1 MINKNSNDSGL
12 YTMQNQ
18 WHNFNNEF
26 INLHQKENIN
36 ISIDEIKSN
45 LLYRLQEAL
54 CYLLPSGIV
63 KKGKFY
69 VGDVCGNKGES
80 LVVELSGSKA
90 GYWHDFATGEGGDI
104 VSLWAA
110 IHYKDTRSQLP
121 DVISEI
127 YKWLGTEHKQALK
140 HVPLAETEDI
150 GPVTGKWD
158 YHDSEGNLIAC
169 VYRYDTKTGKQFR
182 PWDVKTR
189 RNRAPEIRPLYNQP
203 GIKSS
208 DYVILVEGEKSAKA
222 LIDIGVCA
230 TTAMNGANA
239 PIDKTDWAPLK
250 GKKLII
256 WPDND
261 KPGIAYA
268 KNVAEYIN
276 GIGVLSI
283 KILQIP
289 QDKPEKWDAADA
301 VFEGLNIRDFVS
313 LSTCIDINKS
323 TPIKAFSVGH
333 YLDDQTMMPE
343 DIISPRILTPGGLLV
358 LGGAPK
364 VGKSDFLIHW
374 LANMSIG
381 ASFVGMKTNKPL
393 KIFYLQSEIGYFYL
407 RERLRNVRID
417 PEFLHLFRE
426 NIVITPQIK
435 MLLDEQGV
443 ENLIQTI
450 SSSFNPSELDVIVI
464 DPLRNVYDGG
474 KSGGENDNTAMIAFL
489 QNRIEF
495 LRKAINPNLS
505 IIIVHHTKKVTK
517 QLFDEDPFQSFA
529 GASSLRSFYTTGMM
543 MYHDFDDKNKK
554 TIVFELRNGPGI
566 NKKIIE
572 KKENEW
578 SIVDDANV
586 SIVRSSMSEKFDAE
600 RRRKADVILQML
612 DDEALLDNFY
622 TCTNFCNKFEGI
634 ASLGGREAIK
644 SRIDVLIAKG
654 YIKFFENKPGSNG
667 IKRPSFYMC
676 TESMVTSDV
685 SKFLF
690 GDNILDGNKR
700 VLPTHFKDI
709 DTNAFVKL
717 EDRLHWKYL
726 P

>member
-1 MINKNSNDSGL
+1 
-12 YTMQNQ
+12 MQKQ
-18 WHNFNNEF
+18 WHDFNNVLT
-26 INLHQKENIN
+26 NLNTKESVKIC
-36 ISIDEIKSN
+36 IADIKSD
-45 LLYRLQEAL
+45 LLYRISETLY
-54 CYLLPSGIV
+54 YLFPSGSV
-63 KKGKFY
+63 KSRKFY
-69 VGDVCGNKGES
+69 IGDVYGNKGSS
-80 LVVELSGSKA
+80 LVIEMSGDKA
-90 GYWHDFATGEGGDI
+90 GQWYDFATGCGGDI
-104 VSLWAA
+104 ISLWA
-110 IHYKDTRSQLP
+110 IVHGKDATRDFP
-121 DVISEI
+121 EVISSI
-127 YKWLGTEHKQALK
+127 SKWLGNEKYNKDDNAIIS
-140 HVPLAETEDI
+140 ETEDF
-150 GPVTGKWD
+150 GQFTCKWD

-169 VYRYDTKTGKQFR
+169 VYRYDTKNGKQFR

-189 RNRAPEIRPLYNQP
+189 RNKAPEIRPLYNQP

-222 LIDIGVCA
+222 LIDIGICA

-239 PIDKTDWAPLK
+239 PIEKTDWAPLC

-261 KPGIAYA
+261 IPGFSYA
-268 KNVAEYIN
+268 KKVLEHVRA
-276 GIGVLSI
+276 IGVTSLF
-283 KILQIP
+283 ILNIP
-289 QDKPEKWDAADA
+289 KDKPEKWDAADA
-301 VFEGLNIRDFVS
+301 ILDGLNIWDFIEKNIGTES
-313 LSTCIDINKS
+313 NKN
-323 TPIKAFSVGH
+323 TPIQAFSVGH
-333 YLDDQTMMPE
+333 YLDDETIMPE

-381 ASFVGMKTNKPL
+381 ESFIGMKTNRPL

-407 RERLRNVRID
+407 RERLRNVVIN
-417 PEFLHLFRE
+417 PELLHLFRT

-435 MLLDEQGV
+435 MLLDEKGI
-443 ENLIQTI
+443 ENLIETI
-450 SSSFNPSELDVIVI
+450 CSNFNPSELDVVVI
-464 DPLRNVYDGG
+464 DPLRNVYEGG
-474 KSGGENDNTAMIAFL
+474 KAGGENDNYAMISFL

-495 LRKAINPNLS
+495 LRQKINPNLS

-529 GASSLRSFYTTGMM
+529 GASSLRGFYTTGMM

-554 TIVFELRNGPGI
+554 SIVFELRNGPGI

-578 SIVDDANV
+578 VVVDDSSVN
-586 SIVRSSMSEKFDAE
+586 IVRSSISEKFEAE
-600 RRRKADVILQML
+600 RRRKADVILQIL

-634 ASLGGREAIK
+634 SSLGGREAIK
-644 SRIDVLIAKG
+644 SRIDVLISKG
-654 YIKFFENKPGSNG
+654 YIKFFENRPGYNG
-667 IKRPSFYMC
+667 IRRPSFYMC
-676 TESMVTSDV
+676 TESMVTSEV

-690 GDNILDGNKR
+690 GDNILDGNRR
-700 VLPTHFKDI
+700 VLPTHFKDT
-709 DTNAFVKL
+709 DTNTFVKL